1 MLVDI
6 SAIYLPAAAGQQQ
19 QGQHEVEE
27 GDLQLLLAARSLAQL
42 QPLLQAE
49 GAAHG
54 EHLRAGDRT
63 RAGWVQYSTVQYSAV
78 QYSTLQYSAVQ
89 YSGHLERDE
98 EQDLVTELLR
108 GQGALAG
115 VVPPALALGSHLGRV
130 LACQHIAAYNHT
142 LAVRADCDAKYVI

>member
-1 MLVDI
+1 M
-6 SAIYLPAAAGQQQ
+6 G
-19 QGQHEVEE
+19 
-27 GDLQLLLAARSLAQL
+27 
-42 QPLLQAE
+42 
-49 GAAHG
+49 
-54 EHLRAGDRT
+54 T
-63 RAGWVQYSTVQYSAV
+63 VQYSTVQYSAV

-130 LACQHIAAYNHT
+130 LACQHIAAYNNSCCKI
-142 LAVRADCDAKYVI
+142 CDKCDKCKYKKMVPHQ